1 MKKIIIIVLFVV
13 AIAFSW
19 YYYRQFDTERSAD
32 TLFLNGNIDI
42 REVDLS
48 FRVGGRLLS
57 LTEDEGAV
65 LQAGQVVGKIDPE
78 PYEIA
83 LREAE
88 CARNALAES
97 LKRLEMGNR
106 KEEIAVAK
114 ATLEAQKVILSNAER
129 TYKRY
134 QDLIR
139 TKTVSQQDLDNAK
152 AACEKAQADEEARA
166 EEYKLMLAGARE
178 EDIAQ
183 VRAQVAQAD
192 ARIEKCKLDLKDTE
206 LICPSDGVL
215 LTRSVEPGT
224 MLAMGSPVLTL
235 SLTKPVWVRAYVE
248 EPDLGKITTGMK
260 VVIVSDDGRRIP
272 GIIGFISPKTE
283 FTPKTVESKYL
294 RTSFVYRLRIIA
306 DASASGLNQGMPVT
320 VEVNY

>member
-1 MKKIIIIVLFVV
+1 MLFATIIFG
-13 AIAFSW
+13 W
-19 YYYRQFDTERSAD
+19 YYWQTTGAESENK
-32 TLFLNGNIDI
+32 LSLNGNVDI

-57 LTEDEGAV
+57 LAEDEGAV
-65 LQAGQVVGKIDPE
+65 LHAGQSVGKIDPE

-83 LREAE
+83 LREAV

-97 LKRLEMGNR
+97 LKRLEAGNR
-106 KEEIAVAK
+106 QEEIA
-114 ATLEAQKVILSNAER
+114 ATKSILEAQKIVLANAER

-139 TKTVSQQDLDNAK
+139 TKTVSQQDLDNAE
-152 AACEKAQADEEARA
+152 AAFEKAQADAKTRA
-166 EEYKLMLAGARE
+166 EEYKLMLAGARD

-183 VRAQVAQAD
+183 VLAQVEQAD

-224 MLAMGSPVLTL
+224 MLSAG
-235 SLTKPVWVRAYVE
+235 
-248 EPDLGKITTGMK
+248 
-260 VVIVSDDGRRIP
+260 
-272 GIIGFISPKTE
+272 
-283 FTPKTVESKYL
+283 TP
-294 RTSFVYRLRIIA
+294 F
-306 DASASGLNQGMPVT
+306 ASASAICVRNPSIASAFSSA
-320 VEVNY
+320 VEPSFS